1 ILALTY
7 AKNNLYSISSDP
19 QIIARREDKKFG
31 KTTKVGDMLRRKTKL
46 NLTVFLVEENKIF
59 LF

>member
-1 ILALTY
+1 
-7 AKNNLYSISSDP
+7 LYSISSDP